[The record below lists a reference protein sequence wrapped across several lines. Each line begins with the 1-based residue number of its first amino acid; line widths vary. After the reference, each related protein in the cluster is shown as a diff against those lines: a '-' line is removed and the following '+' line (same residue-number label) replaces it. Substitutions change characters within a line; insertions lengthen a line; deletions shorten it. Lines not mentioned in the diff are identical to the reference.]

1 MIDKKTYMIEHINQ
15 IKKIHPRLDQTIIE
29 RTIYA
34 FGLLEALLVVKMPFV
49 FKGGTSLLI
58 LLENPYR
65 LSTDIDIIV
74 KPNTDLKTYLDKAAE
89 IFPFLKM
96 EEHVRKGKNDIV
108 KEHFKFYYQS
118 PSSNQK
124 IPILLD
130 VLYEQHGYAKVIT
143 KELKNEFL
151 LQIDDNLFVH
161 VPTVES
167 ILGDKLTAFAPHTT
181 GIEFEYT
188 KDNGYVVEKT
198 MEVIKQF
205 LDVSKLIEVASNY
218 EDLAQTFSDIA
229 KNEIEYRGIDATEE
243 DVLIDAF
250 NMSLSIFSRG
260 AFYPEDYVYLS
271 QGIRKIQ
278 NHIYG
283 IKLNGETAYLYAA
296 DIMLMSAKLLTKT
309 KDIEIVECETIKDKR
324 YRNVNRIKKIDEVS
338 YNKAYISLKLLK
350 RI

>member
-1 MIDKKTYMIEHINQ
+1 MINKLTYTIEHINQ
-15 IKKIHPRLDQTIIE
+15 IKKIHLKLDQTIIE

-34 FGLLEALLVVKMPFV
+34 FGLLEALLDVKLPFI

-58 LLENPYR
+58 LLDNPYR

-74 KPNTDLKTYLDKAAE
+74 KPDTDIKAYLDKVSK

-118 PSSNQK
+118 PSSDQE

-151 LQIDDNLFVH
+151 IQTGDNLFVK
-161 VPTVES
+161 VPSIES

-188 KDNGYVVEKT
+188 KNNGFVVEKT

-205 LDVSKLIEVASNY
+205 LDVSKLIELVSNY
-218 EDLAQTFSDIA
+218 EDLAKTFSDIA
-229 KNEIEYRGIDATEE
+229 KKEIEYRGINVTEE

-250 NMSLSIFSRG
+250 NMSLSLFSRG
-260 AFYPEDYVYLS
+260 AFYPEDYKYLA

-283 IKLNGETAYLYAA
+283 IKLNGETAYKYAA
-296 DIMLMSAKLLTKT
+296 EIMFMTAKLLTKIEY
-309 KDIEIVECETIKDKR
+309 IEITPCESIKDKS
-324 YRNVNRIKKIDEVS
+324 YRNVNRIKKIDEVA
-338 YNKAYISLKLLK
+338 YNKAYIALKQLN